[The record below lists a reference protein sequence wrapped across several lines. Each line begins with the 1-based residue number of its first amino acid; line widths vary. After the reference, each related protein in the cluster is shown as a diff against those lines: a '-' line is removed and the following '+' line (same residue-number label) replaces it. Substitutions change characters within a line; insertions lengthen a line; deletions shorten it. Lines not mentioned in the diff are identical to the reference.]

1 MVEPH
6 GTTLTRTEQS
16 RKHRRKALVSGAEDD
31 GEPVMQL
38 LLIRH
43 GSRERGSPDRD
54 KPLTD
59 PGREEV
65 KGLARALRELSVV
78 PARYVTSTKCHSY
91 ETAERLHKAISANT
105 AARIAQIDELDTRRP
120 PLDVFDAVKK
130 VGALDETEI
139 TALVGHEPSLGQL
152 LMALT
157 SERHRP
163 LAHGSAVCL
172 SASTAKELL
181 KGKGEVDFRWPVVD
195 YQEHELREKI
205 RSKAGVATFLAG
217 FTFTALTV
225 VLSRSGSLSWY
236 DIIATVALT
245 VSLALFV
252 ACIYIYDSLSMPEG
266 FWIYGARNRLH
277 EFLIRRLEPLTK
289 RRALVRRPR
298 KEPKGEARD
307 AKLRRDGPLY
317 VYMVRTWTI
326 MFTPAVVFGLI
337 GFVALLLSSHRVF
350 IYVGASLGIVLVT
363 ALYFWARPDL
373 GYD

>member
-1 MVEPH
+1 
-6 GTTLTRTEQS
+6 
-16 RKHRRKALVSGAEDD
+16 VSGAEDD

-43 GSRERGSPDRD
+43 GCRERGLPDRD

-59 PGREEV
+59 PVREEL

-91 ETAERLHKAISANT
+91 ETAECLHEAISENT
-105 AARIAQIDELDTRRP
+105 DARICQIDELDTTRA
-120 PLDVFDAVKK
+120 PLEVFDAVKK
-130 VGALDETEI
+130 VGGLEETEI

-157 SERHRP
+157 SVRHRP
-163 LAHGSAVCL
+163 LACGSAVCL
-172 SASTAKELL
+172 SAPTARDLL
-181 KGKGEVDFRWPVVD
+181 KGHGQVDFRWPVVD
-195 YQEHELREKI
+195 YQEQELREKI

-236 DIIATVALT
+236 DMVATVALT

-266 FWIYGARNRLH
+266 FWIYGARSRLY
-277 EFLIRRLEPLTK
+277 EFLIRRLDSLTK
-289 RRALVRRPR
+289 RHALARTPC
-298 KEPKGEARD
+298 KERKGEARD

-317 VYMVRTWTI
+317 VYMIRAWTI

-337 GFVALLLSSHRVF
+337 GFVALLLSSQRVF

-363 ALYFWARPDL
+363 ALYFWARPKL
-373 GYD
+373 GL